1 MLSRVAESLYWVAR
15 YVERAED
22 TARLV
27 SVSSN
32 LLLDMP
38 GHAALSWSTLVDIS
52 GAQAVFDSLYAERS
66 ERNVVT
72 FLCLAR
78 EHDSSILSSL
88 GQARENLR
96 ATRDVVPREIWE
108 EINSCYLSIAE
119 QHDDVLHARHRDT
132 FLKNV
137 VRACQT
143 LNGLIEGIL
152 SHGDARTFLSLG
164 RHIERADMTTRII
177 DVRSSNLLP
186 RTPEELVPFENLQ
199 WMSVLKSLTAYQMY
213 RQEVRLRVRGPDVL
227 RFLLQSR
234 TLPRSV
240 LRSLEE
246 VSRQLESLPH
256 HDRPLA
262 AATQVRA
269 EVAEA
274 DIQTLSRVPESL
286 HRVIDDFQIG
296 FNVLHEAIASA
307 YFVVNQRPHD
317 TSPMKTAHGMASE
330 ED

>member
-1 MLSRVAESLYWVAR
+1 MLSRVAENLYWVAR
-15 YVERAED
+15 YIERAED

-38 GHAALSWSTLVDIS
+38 GRAALSWSSLIDIAAA
-52 GAQAVFDSLYAERS
+52 GALFDTLYAERN
-66 ERNVVT
+66 EKNVIT
-72 FLCLAR
+72 FLCLSR
-78 EHDSSILSSL
+78 EHTSSILSSL

-96 ATRDVVPREIWE
+96 TTRDVVPREIWE
-108 EINSCYLSIAE
+108 EVNHCYLTLAE
-119 QHDDVLHARHRDT
+119 QSDDVLRARHRDD

-137 VRACQT
+137 IRACQT
-143 LNGLIEGIL
+143 LTGLIEGTL
-152 SHGDARTFLSLG
+152 SHVDARTFLTLG

-186 RTPEELVPFENLQ
+186 RSPEELVPFENLQ

-262 AATQVRA
+262 AATMVRA

-274 DIQTLSRVPESL
+274 DVQTLSHAPESL
-286 HRVIDDFQIG
+286 HQVIDDLQIG
-296 FNVLHEAIASA
+296 FNALHDAIASA
-307 YFVVNQRPHD
+307 YFVVNHRLLDD
-317 TSPMKTAHGMASE
+317 TEAVVTD